1 MKPASTIDARID
13 LRTLGVRLIVAI
25 VGVTAVG
32 VVSGA
37 TEIIWLAA
45 QRRDIQRTA
54 ERSRLTEESARAATL
69 AAELAGDDV
78 NAARVAEAELPGVV
92 NQIQTT
98 AALLFTS
105 GGSRTTHDESAQ
117 RHLNELTAAIHRLM
131 ERTQAAAGKDR
142 VAASLRAVTSSE
154 ANARAAIGAGI
165 HELALRAESYTT
177 KVIWVALA
185 GAVCIA
191 CVAAAM
197 AAFVLRPAARTLE
210 RIVDDSIRARESAL
224 DTVQQREQL
233 LIKVSRDVRTPMM
246 SVLGYS
252 DMLLEPTLS
261 AAQRSE
267 IVGHIRRSTRHLLAL
282 VHDILDHAAAGS
294 GRLSVKKI
302 PCSPEQLLREVV
314 AMVRPLASKK
324 QLRLSEQVDATM
336 PVGILSDP
344 HRLSQVLFSLI
355 GNAIKF
361 TSNGEIVVRATVDA
375 SNSERLV
382 FEVRDTGKGMTSDQL
397 RAYGLL
403 GSHESTPTAPAT
415 MGLSLAVQLARLL
428 GGAISAQ
435 SSPGSGSVFRLE
447 IPNEPATLPT
457 VAARGKDVAMFPCL
471 TGNVL
476 VAEDSTDS
484 QKLIAF
490 YLRKLGL
497 ESTLASDGKKAI
509 DAAVQAVQI
518 GNPFDMILMD
528 MQMPELDGY
537 EATRQLRAQGY
548 KGAIVALTGNALS
561 GDREKCLE
569 AGCNDYL
576 TKPIEREVFIATC
589 TRLLSRPDE
598 PDLRLAA

>member
-1 MKPASTIDARID
+1 MNPSGPPDARID
-13 LRTLGVRLIVAI
+13 LRALRVRLLGAI
-25 VGVTAVG
+25 VVVTIAGV
-32 VVSGA
+32 
-37 TEIIWLAA
+37 LAA
-45 QRRDIQRTA
+45 ALQILWVAAERRDIQRTA
-54 ERSRLTEESARAATL
+54 ELSRLAEESARAATL
-69 AAELAGDDV
+69 AADLVGEDSSAAERAAADLRSVSSDMQSAT
-78 NAARVAEAELPGVV
+78 ARVF
-92 NQIQTT
+92 
-98 AALLFTS
+98 AA
-105 GGSRTTHDESAQ
+105 GAPRTTHDESMQ
-117 RHLNELTAAIHRLM
+117 RQLQGLTAAIRTLLERKDDDASEDRL
-131 ERTQAAAGKDR
+131 
-142 VAASLRAVTSSE
+142 AASLGAVTS
-154 ANARAAIGAGI
+154 AQAATHAALGAGI
-165 HELALRAESYTT
+165 R
-177 KVIWVALA
+177 ALA
-185 GAVCIA
+185 GSTESSTQKVLWAACIGA
-191 CVAAAM
+191 LCVAGTAGAM
-197 AAFVLRPAARTLE
+197 VVFVLRPAAGQLE
-210 RIVDDSIRARESAL
+210 QLVDGSKQEQERAMDAVEH
-224 DTVQQREQL
+224 REQL

-302 PCSPEQLLREVV
+302 PCSPEQILREIV

-324 QLRLSEQVDATM
+324 QLRLSEQIDATM

-344 HRLSQVLFSLI
+344 HRLSQILFSLI

-361 TSNGEIVVRATVDA
+361 TSKGEIVVRALVDPND
-375 SNSERLV
+375 SQRLV
-382 FEVRDTGKGMTSDQL
+382 FEIRDTGKGMTPAQL

-403 GSHESTPTAPAT
+403 GSDGGAPTAPAT
-415 MGLSLAVQLARLL
+415 MGLSLALHLAKLL
-428 GGAISAQ
+428 GGAITAE
-435 SSPGSGSVFRLE
+435 SSPGSGSVFRLQV
-447 IPNEPATLPT
+447 PNQRVTLPT

-497 ESTLASDGKKAI
+497 ESTLVSDGKTAI
-509 DAAVQAVQI
+509 DAALEAVRI

-537 EATRQLRAQGY
+537 EATRRLRSQGY

-569 AGCNDYL
+569 AGCSDYL
-576 TKPIEREVFIATC
+576 TKPIERELFIATC
-589 TRLLSRPDE
+589 TRLLARPDAT
-598 PDLRLAA
+598 PLRLAA

>member
-1 MKPASTIDARID
+1 
-13 LRTLGVRLIVAI
+13 
-25 VGVTAVG
+25 
-32 VVSGA
+32 
-37 TEIIWLAA
+37 
-45 QRRDIQRTA
+45 
-54 ERSRLTEESARAATL
+54 
-69 AAELAGDDV
+69 
-78 NAARVAEAELPGVV
+78 
-92 NQIQTT
+92 
-98 AALLFTS
+98 
-105 GGSRTTHDESAQ
+105 
-117 RHLNELTAAIHRLM
+117 
-131 ERTQAAAGKDR
+131 
-142 VAASLRAVTSSE
+142 
-154 ANARAAIGAGI
+154 
-165 HELALRAESYTT
+165 
-177 KVIWVALA
+177 
-185 GAVCIA
+185 
-191 CVAAAM
+191 
-197 AAFVLRPAARTLE
+197 
-210 RIVDDSIRARESAL
+210 
-224 DTVQQREQL
+224 VQQREQL

-589 TRLLSRPDE
+589 TRLLARPDE

>member
-1 MKPASTIDARID
+1 
-13 LRTLGVRLIVAI
+13 
-25 VGVTAVG
+25 
-32 VVSGA
+32 
-37 TEIIWLAA
+37 
-45 QRRDIQRTA
+45 
-54 ERSRLTEESARAATL
+54 
-69 AAELAGDDV
+69 
-78 NAARVAEAELPGVV
+78 
-92 NQIQTT
+92 
-98 AALLFTS
+98 
-105 GGSRTTHDESAQ
+105 
-117 RHLNELTAAIHRLM
+117 
-131 ERTQAAAGKDR
+131 
-142 VAASLRAVTSSE
+142 
-154 ANARAAIGAGI
+154 
-165 HELALRAESYTT
+165 
-177 KVIWVALA
+177 
-185 GAVCIA
+185 
-191 CVAAAM
+191 
-197 AAFVLRPAARTLE
+197 
-210 RIVDDSIRARESAL
+210 
-224 DTVQQREQL
+224 
-233 LIKVSRDVRTPMM
+233 
-246 SVLGYS
+246 
-252 DMLLEPTLS
+252 
-261 AAQRSE
+261 
-267 IVGHIRRSTRHLLAL
+267 
-282 VHDILDHAAAGS
+282 
-294 GRLSVKKI
+294 
-302 PCSPEQLLREVV
+302 
-314 AMVRPLASKK
+314 MVRPLASKK

-403 GSHESTPTAPAT
+403 GSRESVPTAPAT